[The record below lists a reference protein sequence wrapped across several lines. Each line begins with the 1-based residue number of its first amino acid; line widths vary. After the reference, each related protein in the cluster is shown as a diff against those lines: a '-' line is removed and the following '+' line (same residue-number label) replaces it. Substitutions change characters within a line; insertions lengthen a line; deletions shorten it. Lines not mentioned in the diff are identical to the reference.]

1 MKLRRLTIL
10 IAAIAATSL
19 QLAAEHYKPHISVGA
34 HAGATMSRMAF
45 SPGVKQSF
53 NQGITMGASFTYAE
67 ERHVGLR
74 AELNL
79 VQRGWAENY
88 EGEPFSYSRK
98 FTYISV
104 PMMTH
109 IFFGSRKVKCIFN
122 LGPEISYMIGKSI
135 SSNFD
140 YNNISSVPGYPPT
153 RHTDQLTLD
162 VANRFDYGI
171 TAGVGGEYVINRR
184 NSIQLEVRY
193 YFGIGNVFP
202 DKRTDTFHGSR
213 CMDLALTLGYKFRL
227 K

>member
-1 MKLRRLTIL
+1 MP
-10 IAAIAATSL
+10 
-19 QLAAEHYKPHISVGA
+19 LAAEHYKPHVSVGV
-34 HAGATMSRMAF
+34 HGGATMSRMLF
-45 SPGVKQSF
+45 SPTVKQSF
-53 NQGITMGASFTYAE
+53 NQGITMGVSFTYAE

-74 AELNL
+74 AELNI

-88 EGEPFSYSRK
+88 EGLPFEYSRR
-98 FTYISV
+98 FTYITIPV
-104 PMMTH
+104 MTH
-109 IFFGSRKVKCIFN
+109 IFFGSRKIKCLFN
-122 LGPEISYMIGKSI
+122 LGPEVSYMMGKSI
-135 SSNFD
+135 SSSFD
-140 YNNISSVPGYPPT
+140 YRNISSVSDYPVS
-153 RHTDQLTLD
+153 RHTDQLSMD

-202 DKRTDTFHGSR
+202 AKRTDTFSGSR

>member
-1 MKLRRLTIL
+1 MKTLRLL
-10 IAAIAATSL
+10 LSLVIALATCTPV
-19 QLAAEHYKPHISVGA
+19 AAEHYKPHISVGA
-34 HAGATMSRMAF
+34 HGGATMSMMAF
-45 SPGVKQSF
+45 SPGIKQSF
-53 NQGITMGASFTYAE
+53 SQGLTMGASFTYAE

-88 EGEPFSYSRK
+88 EDLPFQYSRK

-104 PMMTH
+104 PMLTH
-109 IFFGSRKVKCIFN
+109 IFFGSRKLKCIFN
-122 LGPEISYMIGKSI
+122 LGPEVSYMIGKSI

-140 YNNISSVPGYPPT
+140 YRNIGSVEGYPSA

-171 TAGVGGEYVINRR
+171 TAGAGAEYVINRR
-184 NSIQLEVRY
+184 NSIQLEIRY

-202 DKRTDTFHGSR
+202 SQRTDTFHGSR